1 MCIRDR
7 HLADRVHFLGDISDA
22 DLPAYYAA
30 ADLFVLPAC
39 ARSEAFGV
47 VQLEALAS
55 GTPILSTEV
64 GTGTSY
70 VNQDGVTG
78 RVVAASDSQALAAAL
93 RALLADPARLQAMS
107 AAARQRAA
115 AEFSLPLMVTRIE
128 TLYRELL
135 AT

>member
-1 MCIRDR
+1 MSTGIP
-7 HLADRVHFLGDISDA
+7 LVATTGGAI
-22 DLPAYYAA
+22 P
-30 ADLFVLPAC
+30 
-39 ARSEAFGV
+39 EV
-47 VQLEALAS
+47 V
-55 GTPILSTEV
+55 GP
-64 GTGTSY
+64 
-70 VNQDGVTG
+70 DGVTAFSVPPG
-78 RVVAASDSQALAAAL
+78 DSEALAAAL